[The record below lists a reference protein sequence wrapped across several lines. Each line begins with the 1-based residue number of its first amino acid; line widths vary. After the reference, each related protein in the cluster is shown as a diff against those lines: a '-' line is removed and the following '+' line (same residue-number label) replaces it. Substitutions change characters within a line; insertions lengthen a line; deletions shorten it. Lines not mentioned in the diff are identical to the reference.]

1 MKRDV
6 RKKMKIISGDGR
18 KHFRISQ
25 PEATE
30 DSKNTR
36 YSTFLAANIIQSD
49 SGEGDGR
56 VKPVS

>member
-1 MKRDV
+1 MKQDV
-6 RKKMKIISGDGR
+6 RKIMKIISGDGR

-36 YSTFLAANIIQSD
+36 YSTFPEQQTSY
-49 SGEGDGR
+49 R
-56 VKPVS
+56 VTAEKGTGG